1 MKSLPDTSS
10 GGFCTVKKSGLTSII
25 FLHTASFMVYYIQ
38 MQFGRVGF
46 DKGDFMKL
54 LVIDGNSILNRAFY
68 GIKLLTTK
76 DGHFTNG
83 IYGFLNIYLRLRE
96 LCAPDAVAVAFD
108 LRAPTFRH
116 KMYDGYK
123 AQRKGMPP
131 ELAEQLPV
139 LKELLGALGLA
150 VLECEGYEADDILGT
165 LSVCGEKDFC
175 YLATG
180 DRDSL
185 QLVGERVHVLLA
197 ATKMGRAVTTEYDE
211 AAIRAEYGVEPRQLI
226 EIKALMGDSSDNIPG
241 VAGVG
246 QKTAMDLIQR
256 FHSLDEIYAELDTI
270 DVKPGV
276 RAKLEKDRDM
286 AFLSRTLGTVCREA
300 PVDCAIE
307 NYVPAPPDDA
317 AAMRLLTRLEMFR
330 MAERF
335 GLDQNAAPAEAQEEE
350 KPEEIQFLPGT
361 QADGQALLARLREA
375 GKACFL
381 AAMQGGEIIG
391 LAVAEPGAVTT
402 LSAQDAG
409 FLDFVKALF
418 ADDQIEKYTHD
429 TKPLYAAGERLGVT
443 LTNVQMDTMLAG
455 YLLNPSASGYDV
467 LRLAQEYGVPVPPC
481 VQIAEQEREAAQ
493 QAAVMPRLCE
503 QLARLVAENGQAK
516 LLYEVELPLA
526 RVLAGM
532 EQVGF
537 EADRKGIEA
546 FGEMLSDR
554 IHNIVR
560 EIYNAVGYE
569 FNLNSP
575 RQLGEA
581 LFNKLGLP
589 ARKKT
594 KSGYSTNAEVLESLA
609 DEHPAVERIL
619 EYRTL
624 AKLKS
629 TYCEGLIKVTG
640 PDGRIHSTLNQTE
653 TRTGRISSTEPNL
666 QNIPVRQELGRE
678 MRRFFRARE
687 GCVLADADYSQIELR
702 VLAHMA
708 DDRAM
713 IEAFNSEA
721 DIHTITASQVFN
733 MPPELV
739 TPLMRSRAKAV
750 NFGIVYGI
758 GAFSLAKDIGVTRK
772 EADQYIKGYLAH
784 YEGVRG
790 YMERVVR
797 EAKEQGYVS
806 TLFGRRRYLPE
817 LTASNANLRA
827 FGERVARNMPIQGT
841 AADIIKIAMIR
852 VDERLRRERMQAR
865 LIMQVHD
872 ELIVE
877 APEEEAERAA
887 QILDE
892 EMEGACDMQV
902 RLQADVHQGK
912 TWYDAKG

>member
-1 MKSLPDTSS
+1 
-10 GGFCTVKKSGLTSII
+10 
-25 FLHTASFMVYYIQ
+25 
-38 MQFGRVGF
+38 
-46 DKGDFMKL
+46 MKL

-83 IYGFLNIYLRLRE
+83 IYGFLNIYLRLKE
-96 LCAPDAVAVAFD
+96 ICAPDAVAVAFD
-108 LRAPTFRH
+108 LKAPTFRH
-116 KMYDGYK
+116 QMYSGYK

-139 LKELLGALGLA
+139 LKELLGTLGLR
-150 VLECEGYEADDILGT
+150 VVECEGYEADDILGT
-165 LSVCGEKDFC
+165 LSAQCEEGDVC

-197 ATKMGRAVTTEYDE
+197 ATKMGKPVTTEYDE
-211 AAIRAEYGVEPRQLI
+211 AAIRAEYGVEPHQLI
-226 EIKALMGDSSDNIPG
+226 DIKALMGDSSDNIPG
-241 VAGVG
+241 VAGIG
-246 QKTAMDLIQR
+246 QKTAMDLVQR
-256 FHSLDEIYAELDTI
+256 FHSLDEIYENLETI
-270 DVKPGV
+270 NIKPGV
-276 RAKLEKDRDM
+276 RAKLEKDREM

-300 PVDCAIE
+300 PVDCDLTH
-307 NYVPAPPDDA
+307 YAPGRPDDA
-317 AAMRLLTRLEMFR
+317 AAMRLLARLEMFR
-330 MAERF
+330 MAQRF
-335 GLDQNAAPAEAQEEE
+335 GLDPNAAPVAAEE
-350 KPEEIQFLPGT
+350 KAAKLEEIRLVSGV
-361 QADGQALLARLREA
+361 QADGQALLVRLREA
-375 GKACFL
+375 GKAYFL
-381 AAMQGGEIIG
+381 TSIQGGTISG
-391 LAVAEPGAVTT
+391 LSVSEPGVVTVLT
-402 LSAQDAG
+402 AQDEG
-409 FLDFVKALF
+409 F
-418 ADDQIEKYTHD
+418 ADFIKAFFTDDCIQKYTHD
-429 TKPLYAAGERLGVT
+429 IKPLYAAAEKLGTALEAVK
-443 LTNVQMDTMLAG
+443 MDTMLAG

-467 LRLAQEYGVPVPPC
+467 LRLAQEYGVPVPLC
-481 VQIAEQEREAAQ
+481 GQGTEEEREDMQRAASL
-493 QAAVMPRLCE
+493 PRLCE
-503 QLARLVAENGQAK
+503 KLALLIAENGQEK
-516 LLYEVELPLA
+516 LLHEVEIPLA

-537 EADRKGIEA
+537 EVDRGGIGQ
-546 FGEMLSDR
+546 FGEMLSGR
-554 IHNIVR
+554 IDNIVG

-575 RQLGEA
+575 KQLGEA
-581 LFNKLGLP
+581 LFDKLGLP

-609 DEHPAVERIL
+609 DEHPVVERIL

-629 TYCEGLIKVTG
+629 TYCEGLIKVIT

-666 QNIPVRQELGRE
+666 QNIPVRQDLGRE
-678 MRRFFRARE
+678 MRRFFRAKE
-687 GCVLADADYSQIELR
+687 GCVLVDADYSQIELR

-708 DDRAM
+708 DDPAM

-733 MPPELV
+733 MPPEMV

-758 GAFSLAKDIGVTRK
+758 SAFSLAKDIGVTRK

-784 YEGVRG
+784 YAGVQK

-841 AADIIKIAMIR
+841 AADIIKIAMVK
-852 VDERLRRERMQAR
+852 VDERLRRENLKAR

-877 APEEEAERAA
+877 APEAEAERAA
-887 QILDE
+887 LILDE
-892 EMEGACDMQV
+892 EMEGACEMRV
-902 RLQADVHQGK
+902 RLKADVHQGK